1 LYKFIKSYQNES
13 NIFLWGHSLGS
24 GISAHAAKVLSESN
38 GNYFISV
45 PPPNGVILESPY
57 ETISQATKDFII
69 SPLFYN
75 NQWLYTKGDEALELV
90 NLKLNTSHK

>member
-1 LYKFIKSYQNES
+1 MLPKYYQNPMV
-13 NIFLWGHSLGS
+13 IFIYILKL
-24 GISAHAAKVLSESN
+24 IIFNLN
-38 GNYFISV
+38 FLLV

-69 SPLFYN
+69 SPIFYN
-75 NQWLYTKGDEALELV
+75 NQWLYSKGDEALELV